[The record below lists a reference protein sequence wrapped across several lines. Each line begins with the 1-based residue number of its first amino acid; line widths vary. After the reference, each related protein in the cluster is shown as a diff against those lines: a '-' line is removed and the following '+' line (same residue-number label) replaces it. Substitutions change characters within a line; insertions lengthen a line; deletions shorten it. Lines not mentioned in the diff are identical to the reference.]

1 MTTLHTTPHTTL
13 DTTPA
18 CPGQFSPE
26 LIELVTKS
34 LEKAEAI
41 YANGSGLI
49 WAQAPIGYGI
59 SLALGGILFA
69 EKMRAKGLI
78 VLKFKFYT

>member
-1 MTTLHTTPHTTL
+1 MIYHASMHNSCCMRRQSKVHRNGYKKPL
-13 DTTPA
+13 
-18 CPGQFSPE
+18 
-26 LIELVTKS
+26 
-34 LEKAEAI
+34 KAEAI

-69 EKMRAKGLI
+69 EKMRAKGSYDL
-78 VLKFKFYT
+78 FAGPYDNNYF

>member
-1 MTTLHTTPHTTL
+1 MIL
-13 DTTPA
+13 
-18 CPGQFSPE
+18 
-26 LIELVTKS
+26 
-34 LEKAEAI
+34 

-69 EKMRAKGLI
+69 EKMRAKGLF
-78 VLKFKFYT
+78 LFKFLTNGF